1 MAPRGPDRRAAESPE
16 ACTGPSRP
24 IVARHAQTGTHAQR
38 PRHVRQAR
46 LVRPREQDL
55 IQEGRD
61 DMRSIWRGAI
71 NFGMVTIPVKLYS
84 ATEQKDVRFHLVH
97 KKDGARIVEKRFCS
111 EEDKEV
117 SWDEIAKGYEVSK
130 GDYVVMDKEEVEAQ
144 AAEQSHTID
153 IGDFVE
159 IEEIDPIYFEKS
171 YFLEPTDV
179 GVKPFNLL
187 RRALDETGRVA
198 VAKVAIRTKERLAT
212 LRVYDSTMVLETMY
226 WPDEIRSVDELDLPS
241 GKAAAPQARE
251 VDMARTLIESLAS
264 HFEPDQYKDEFRG
277 ALLDLIERKMKGEQ
291 RSTKRRKP
299 EAKVVDLM
307 EALQASLEGAKAR
320 SSSSTAKSGTAKSE
334 TRSTSARSSTRRSSS
349 KSRSREGAKSAA

>member
-1 MAPRGPDRRAAESPE
+1 
-16 ACTGPSRP
+16 
-24 IVARHAQTGTHAQR
+24 
-38 PRHVRQAR
+38 
-46 LVRPREQDL
+46 
-55 IQEGRD
+55 
-61 DMRSIWRGAI
+61 
-71 NFGMVTIPVKLYS
+71 MVTIPVKLYT

-117 SWDEIAKGYEVSK
+117 GWDEIAKGYEVSK
-130 GDYVVMDKEEVEAQ
+130 GEYVVMEREEVEAAGTAQEQ
-144 AAEQSHTID
+144 ARTID

-187 RRALDETGRVA
+187 RRALEETGRVA
-198 VAKVAIRTKERLAT
+198 VAKVAIRSKERLAT

-226 WPDEIRSVDELDLPS
+226 WPDEIRSVDQLELPS
-241 GKAAAPQARE
+241 GKAASPQARE

-264 HFEPDQYKDEFRG
+264 HFDPDQYKDEFRG
-277 ALLDLIERKMKGEQ
+277 ALLDLIERKMKGER

-299 EAKVVDLM
+299 EPKVIDLM
-307 EALQASLEGAKAR
+307 EALQASLESAKSSRSSGSATASRSSRSARASKDAHGR
-320 SSSSTAKSGTAKSE
+320 SSSSP
-334 TRSTSARSSTRRSSS
+334 S
-349 KSRSREGAKSAA
+349 KSTRSREKSAA

>member
-1 MAPRGPDRRAAESPE
+1 
-16 ACTGPSRP
+16 
-24 IVARHAQTGTHAQR
+24 
-38 PRHVRQAR
+38 
-46 LVRPREQDL
+46 
-55 IQEGRD
+55 
-61 DMRSIWRGAI
+61 MRSIWRGAI
-71 NFGMVTIPVKLYS
+71 NFGMVTIPVKLYT

-117 SWDEIAKGYEVSK
+117 GWDEIAKGYEVSK
-130 GDYVVMDKEEVEAQ
+130 GEYVVMEREEVEAAGTAQEQ
-144 AAEQSHTID
+144 ARTID

-187 RRALDETGRVA
+187 RRALEETGRVA
-198 VAKVAIRTKERLAT
+198 VAKVAIRSKERLAT

-226 WPDEIRSVDELDLPS
+226 WPDEIRSVDQLELPS
-241 GKAAAPQARE
+241 GKAASPQARE

-264 HFEPDQYKDEFRG
+264 HFDPDQYKDEFRG
-277 ALLDLIERKMKGEQ
+277 ALLDLIERKMKGER

-299 EAKVVDLM
+299 EPKVIDLM
-307 EALQASLEGAKAR
+307 EALRRRSRAPRAVAR
-320 SSSSTAKSGTAKSE
+320 QVRPRLRGRHGRRARRRTPTAAARARRRRAPGPAKS
-334 TRSTSARSSTRRSSS
+334 RPP
-349 KSRSREGAKSAA
+349 RSRRGGVD